1 MSFNSYKHCCLYK
14 KKLHWT
20 HNLANYCFKL
30 FFWIKISIIPTLVIS
45 ARYIKFFSECP
56 VPLFF
61 SFKAPSHCFRNSSA
75 NASASLSVTS
85 STRTLRGDF
94 RFKRGGFGGEVL
106 WTSGLLFSSCDSL
119 KSSSTKNQLDHFC
132 VILSTIGI
140 KINFVLKQT
149 GRNTSVRYKTE
160 L

>member
-1 MSFNSYKHCCLYK
+1 M
-14 KKLHWT
+14 HWT

-45 ARYIKFFSECP
+45 VRYIKFFSECP

-94 RFKRGGFGGEVL
+94 RFKRGGFGGEVF

-119 KSSSTKNQLDHFC
+119 KSSSTKNQFDHFC
-132 VILSTIGI
+132 VINYRYQNQLCSYANWKKYIC
-140 KINFVLKQT
+140 KI
-149 GRNTSVRYKTE
+149 
-160 L
+160 